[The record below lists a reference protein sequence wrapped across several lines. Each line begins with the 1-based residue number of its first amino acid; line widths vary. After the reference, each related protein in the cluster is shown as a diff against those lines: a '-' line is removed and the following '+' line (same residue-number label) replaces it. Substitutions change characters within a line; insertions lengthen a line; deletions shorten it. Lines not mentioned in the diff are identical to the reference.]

1 MVIHS
6 LAPCDTPCLYPPLKQ
21 KEGWSKVHLPMHNK
35 RHPLPNHLICSADQC
50 KGSLPQTL
58 PPQPILLCA
67 ENTHRCVSSSLSFYL
82 RYDADD
88 DEQTKDD
95 DTKHIFVVQYLNK
108 QTTALREVNDS
119 RLRIY
124 EQVFIIVIIFIFIIY
139 EQILQIKIIILQ
151 MQKYLSYHN
160 LLTAVDLNHI

>member
-1 MVIHS
+1 M
-6 LAPCDTPCLYPPLKQ
+6 K
-21 KEGWSKVHLPMHNK
+21 N
-35 RHPLPNHLICSADQC
+35 
-50 KGSLPQTL
+50 
-58 PPQPILLCA
+58 
-67 ENTHRCVSSSLSFYL
+67 
-82 RYDADD
+82 
-88 DEQTKDD
+88 
-95 DTKHIFVVQYLNK
+95 IFVLQYLNK